1 MHFVAVGL
9 AFVALCALA
18 SRAFRRCARSQR
30 AAFLD
35 APPSRRITYQPL
47 PTTVV

>member
-1 MHFVAVGL
+1 MHFVAVGVVVI
-9 AFVALCALA
+9 AFCALA
-18 SRAFRRCARSQR
+18 ARAFRQCARSQR

-35 APPSRRITYQPL
+35 APPSRRITYQAL